1 MIEHDRE
8 LHSTTYQIMKFRFLE
23 TRLENLSK
31 YYIKI
36 LSADSPYLQ
45 KILNYLMNDTFSHPL
60 IPHEYTYLCDS
71 QKAYIS
77 FQMGL
82 SSKPRNRSKRTQKN
96 HNVIHYFDSYKIF
109 AQPLA
114 KKGKQINIP
123 KLKKLDNY
131 DHPYTYKHIKEFEA
145 NQNEFQYAYMDTVVN
160 YLHTTQMLLEKNNQ
174 QNYNTYLTT
183 ASNAYHE

>member
-1 MIEHDRE
+1 MIENDNE
-8 LHSTTYQIMKFRFLE
+8 LHSTTYQIMKFRFSDS
-23 TRLENLSK
+23 RLENLTT
-31 YYIKI
+31 YYTKL
-36 LSADSPYLQ
+36 LSTEPKYLQ
-45 KILNYLMNDTFSHPL
+45 NTLNYLTQDPFSHPL

-82 SSKPRNRSKRTQKN
+82 LSKPRNRSKRAQKN
-96 HNVIHYFDSYKIF
+96 HNVIQYFDSYKLF

-131 DHPYTYKHIKEFEA
+131 DHPYTYNNIKEFEA

-160 YLHTTQMLLEKNNQ
+160 YLHTTQMLLQKNNQ

-183 ASNAYHE
+183 ASNAYNE